1 MKWIVP
7 LVLFAVGL
15 LHLAPAVGVAGG
27 ERLAALYGPVPD
39 DPGLQLLLRHRAV
52 LFGLL
57 GVFLVAAAL
66 RAEWHGVALG
76 AAVVSVGSFLWLA
89 GGSGPL
95 SPQVGRVVIADAVA
109 LVALAVGVAVH
120 LWRRG
125 TG

>member
-7 LVLFAVGL
+7 LVLFCVGL

-57 GVFLVAAAL
+57 GVFLVAAAF

-76 AAVVSVGSFLWLA
+76 AAVVSVASFLWLA
-89 GGSGPL
+89 SASGPVNH
-95 SPQVGRVVIADAVA
+95 QIARVVTADVA
-109 LVALAVGVAVH
+109 AMVALAVGAAVH

-125 TG
+125 LG